1 MRIRNLYRAAMLL
14 ILVLVLVVIVLFQQ
28 LNDSMHLANR
38 ISLTRYQDYVLSNG
52 LRQTSDDLTRMVRR
66 YAVTG
71 DPLYRGY
78 FDEILAIRNGEMPR
92 PQKYLEIPYWD
103 YVLATGERPGEA
115 GAAVP
120 IRTLVRQGAFTDGEL
135 ALLQEA
141 EDRSNHLVLLENE
154 VMDAVAGSLEGNA
167 GNYRLQDETLA
178 AMLRLHGQEYHQAK
192 QQIMLPL
199 VQLTR
204 VVSRNLFNLRSDL
217 FRNIL
222 DDFWYILAAAGLAT
236 AAGIFVLW
244 HAKRRGSPLKSRP
257 WLLSLF
263 VVIALLSSIIWVLQL
278 YGEQEYIHHH
288 LNRRFNAW
296 HLSDGLRQTSDDLTR
311 MVRLYAATG
320 EQRYRDYFDEI
331 LAIRNGLARRPVDY
345 HEIPYWDILLATGQF
360 AGKYEEPVPITVLAE
375 SVGFTEAE
383 LALLEKAETESN
395 DLVIL
400 ENEVMETV
408 ARRIQD
414 GGGQYLLEGE
424 TIEALLRL
432 HGEEYHL
439 AKLRVMEP
447 LVELART
454 VEASLAAENEHSL
467 ERVGQ
472 INVALMFSMIFSL
485 LFSVLA
491 ASAWR
496 RSSF

>member
-1 MRIRNLYRAAMLL
+1 MRIHNIFHATMLL
-14 ILVLVLVVIVLFQQ
+14 ILALVLVVIVLFQQ
-28 LNDSMHLANR
+28 LNDNMYLANR
-38 ISLTRYQDYVLSNG
+38 ISRMRYQDYVLSDG
-52 LRQTSDDLTRMVRR
+52 LRQTSDDLTRMVRL

-71 DPLYRGY
+71 DPLYREY
-78 FDEILAIRNGEMPR
+78 FDEILAIRNGEAPW
-92 PQKYLEIPYWD
+92 PEKYLEIPYWD
-103 YVLATGERPGEA
+103 FVLATGERPGEA
-115 GAAVP
+115 GNAVP
-120 IRTLVRQGAFTDGEL
+120 IRTLVRQGSFTGEEL

-141 EDRSNHLVLLENE
+141 EARSNSLVLLENE
-154 VMDAVAGSLEGNA
+154 VMGVVAGSLEENA

-178 AMLRLHGQEYHQAK
+178 AMLRLHGQEYHEAK
-192 QQIMLPL
+192 QRIMLPL
-199 VQLTR
+199 AQLTR
-204 VVSRNLFNLRSDL
+204 VVSRDLFNLRSDL

-236 AAGIFVLW
+236 VSGIVVLW
-244 HAKRRGSPLKSRP
+244 LARRKGSPMTGRP
-257 WLLSLF
+257 WVQSLF
-263 VVIALLSSIIWVLQL
+263 VVIALLSSIVWILQQ
-278 YGEQEYIHHH
+278 YDEQQFIHHH

-296 HLSDGLRQTSDDLTR
+296 RLADGLRQTSDDLTR

-331 LAIRNGLARRPVDY
+331 LEIRNGLARRPVDY

-360 AGKYEEPVPITVLAE
+360 DGKYDEPVPITVLAE
-375 SVGFTEAE
+375 TAGFTEGE
-383 LALLEKAETESN
+383 LALLEKSEAESN

-414 GGGQYLLEGE
+414 GEGEYKLEGE

-454 VEASLAAENEHSL
+454 VEASLAAENDHSR
-467 ERVGQ
+467 ERIGQ
-472 INVALMFSMIFSL
+472 LNVALVFSMMFSL
-485 LFSVLA
+485 LFSALA
-491 ASAWR
+491 ANAWR